1 MIRKLVAK
9 LNFLTLLAAF
19 ISFWG
24 VGDIYHG
31 KQAKED
37 KQTLRGIFFFGI
49 GAAGI
54 GFMNPVFNSALLSGI
69 VALLFSGIS
78 LSMMA
83 YIFLHTHP
91 EEMTIVANAEILDA
105 EKEDRKVLEKKH
117 DIPSYGIEKMSPTQE
132 KVRLQSS
139 SGGAGNEYPTCSFR

>member
-1 MIRKLVAK
+1 MAR

-31 KQAKED
+31 KQAKND

-54 GFMNPVFNSALLSGI
+54 GFMNPIFDSALLSGI

-91 EEMTIVANAEILDA
+91 EELTIVANAEVLDA
-105 EKEDRKVLEKKH
+105 EKKDKKALEMKQ
-117 DIPSYGIEKMSPTQE
+117 DLSSYSIEKMSPTQE
-132 KVRLQSS
+132 KARLQRS
-139 SGGAGNEYPTCSFR
+139 SGGGENEYPTCSFR

>member
-1 MIRKLVAK
+1 M
-9 LNFLTLLAAF
+9 AAF

-31 KQAKED
+31 KQVKDD
-37 KQTLRGIFFFGI
+37 KQTLRGIFFFGV

-54 GFMNPVFNSALLSGI
+54 GFMNPIFDSAILSGI

-91 EEMTIVANAEILDA
+91 EEMTIVAKTEILDA
-105 EKEDRKVLEKKH
+105 EKEGGKVLGAKQ
-117 DIPSYGIEKMSPTQE
+117 DFPSCSIEKMSSTQE
-132 KVRLQSS
+132 KIRLQGS
-139 SGGAGNEYPTCSFR
+139 SGGGGNEYPTCSFR